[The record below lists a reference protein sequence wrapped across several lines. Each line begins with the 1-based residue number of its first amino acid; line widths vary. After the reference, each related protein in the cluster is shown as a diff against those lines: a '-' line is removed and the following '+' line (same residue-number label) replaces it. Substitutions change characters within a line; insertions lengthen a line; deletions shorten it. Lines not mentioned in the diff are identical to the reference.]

1 MKPRSRR
8 EAPRPP
14 PGLQALQSDDGD
26 VVILSFAIP
35 EGERPSALSP
45 VESEVVALLL
55 KGYSNREI
63 ARLRGTSVRTV
74 ANQVASVF
82 RKLGVRSRLELVAHA
97 AIALGPEE

>member
-1 MKPRSRR
+1 VKPRSRR
-8 EAPRPP
+8 EPPRPP
-14 PGLQALQSDDGD
+14 PDPQALQSEDGE

-35 EGERPSALSP
+35 DGEPSALSP
-45 VESEVVALLL
+45 VESEVVALVLQ
-55 KGYSNREI
+55 GHSNSEI

-97 AIALGPEE
+97 AIALGREK